1 MIPVIDPSGGNA
13 MLTLSPNPTANWLNV
28 TALLENGAT
37 IGQANVEVYATDG
50 RLVQT
55 NTVANGANFQLDVSN
70 LPSGVFRIVLKS
82 DAGRLEGTFA
92 KQ

>member
-1 MIPVIDPSGGNA
+1 MVPVVDPGQGSG
-13 MLTLSPNPTANWLNV
+13 MLTLSPNPTVNWLNV
-28 TALLENGAT
+28 TALLENGSV

-70 LPSGVFRIVLKS
+70 LPSGVYRLVLLAAS
-82 DAGRLEGTFA
+82 GRLEGTFA